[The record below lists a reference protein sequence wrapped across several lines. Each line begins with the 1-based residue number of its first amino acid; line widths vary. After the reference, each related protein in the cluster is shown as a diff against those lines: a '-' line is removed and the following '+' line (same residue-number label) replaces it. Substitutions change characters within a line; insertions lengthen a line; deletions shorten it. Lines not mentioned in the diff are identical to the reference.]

1 MLKLHV
7 IVVSTRPQRAGLTVA
22 NWFFARAQAHGKF
35 EVALVDLAEVG
46 LPLLDEPKHPR
57 FQQYE
62 HEHTKRWSASVR
74 SADAFVFVTPEYNYS
89 APPSLLNAV
98 DYLLAEWAH
107 KPAAFV
113 SYGGVSG
120 GTRAVQMAKQVLT
133 AVNVMPI
140 PQAVSIP
147 FFTKLIANDGTFT
160 GGETQDKAAVAML
173 DELHRWAEA
182 LKPLHG

>member
-7 IVVSTRPQRAGLTVA
+7 IVVSTRPQRAGRSVA
-22 NWFFARAQAHGKF
+22 DWFLARAQAHGKF
-35 EVALVDLAEVG
+35 DPVLVDLAEVA

-62 HEHTKRWSASVR
+62 HEHTRRWSESVR

-89 APPSLLNAV
+89 APPTLINAV

-107 KPAAFV
+107 KPAGFV

-147 FFTKLIANDGTFT
+147 FFSKLIGTDGKFV
-160 GGETQDKAAVAML
+160 GGETQEKAAVAML